1 MSERPT
7 PETDELIA
15 FGWDAE
21 DRNDFIVPAYFARQL
36 ERQRDEAREIVA
48 ATLKALPIGYIP
60 SHTPDSLPG
69 RVADLLS
76 QFAEAA
82 RQRDEL
88 LEACK
93 ECDEAFGKFCPDP
106 DSRYGMAWQA
116 VEAAIASGKGE
127 NA

>member
-1 MSERPT
+1 MNDRPT

-36 ERQRDEAREIVA
+36 ERQRDE
-48 ATLKALPIGYIP
+48 
-60 SHTPDSLPG
+60 
-69 RVADLLS
+69 LL
-76 QFAEAA
+76 
-82 RQRDEL
+82 D
-88 LEACK
+88 ACK

-116 VEAAIASGKGE
+116 VKAAIASVKGE
-127 NA
+127 KR